1 MAIDLVTAYKPYV
14 DEQFATE
21 SKVPLLTN
29 NDFDWTGANCV
40 KIYKITTATMNDYDR
55 EGETLANDK
64 WSRYGVVE
72 SLEAT
77 TEEMILSKDRSFTF
91 AIDKLDEE
99 ETLNQLNAAGALA
112 RQNREVCIPEVD
124 SHVYATMCAKAGT
137 IPAAVALT
145 AENIYNEILK
155 GSEVMDNALV
165 PDTSRVLVVT
175 PAVYTLLKQNSL
187 ATFEGEIG
195 ADMRKRGVI
204 AMLDGLTVVRV
215 PAARLPE
222 HFGFMLAHPSATVC
236 PVKLAEFKTHMDPP
250 GVSGVLCEGRI
261 VYDAF
266 VLENKAKGIYYQSV
280 TV

>member
-99 ETLNQLNAAGALA
+99 ETANQLNAAGALA